1 MSNPISLTKNET
13 AILRAWPRFQYVSDS
28 SLADIVGLGLGTST
42 WTWSFTDD
50 AAAAAGISVKAVKG
64 VISSLVKKGLVTC
77 QNDGPA
83 DERTI
88 TVTDAGL
95 AIVAALPD
103 PEPEPEP
110 ETPAEQP
117 EAPVSGTFAV
127 VWPEAVGKIFFPAL
141 GRDGATILASAHGL
155 DVEAVHSRM
164 HLIVTGDHDKAMV
177 FAATLPHIFT
187 DANERLKVWRKT
199 SPNYK
204 CHDLK
209 TTEGRRDAWTVEQ
222 QWLRDFCTAV
232 AGTFTND
239 QLAADGV
246 QAGLA
251 YANDEEA

>member
-1 MSNPISLTKNET
+1 MATMQQQALAKAQELGIELTYEDHDD
-13 AILRAWPRFQYVSDS
+13 LVEVW
-28 SLADIVGLGLGTST
+28 SLAAHLSEIGDAGCHTYFVHREDMMGKKLTNAGMWREALRYMAEDL
-42 WTWSFTDD
+42 TD
-50 AAAAAGISVKAVKG
+50 
-64 VISSLVKKGLVTC
+64 C
-77 QNDGPA
+77 PA
-83 DERTI
+83 DCDCRAEPS
-88 TVTDAGL
+88 VPHEGESCVVLD
-95 AIVAALPD
+95 
-103 PEPEPEP
+103 PEPEP

>member
-1 MSNPISLTKNET
+1 MATMQQQALAKAQELGIELTYEDHDD
-13 AILRAWPRFQYVSDS
+13 LVEVW
-28 SLADIVGLGLGTST
+28 SLAAHLSEIGNAGCHTYFVHREDVMGKELTNAGMWREALRYMAEEL
-42 WTWSFTDD
+42 TD
-50 AAAAAGISVKAVKG
+50 
-64 VISSLVKKGLVTC
+64 C
-77 QNDGPA
+77 
-83 DERTI
+83 
-88 TVTDAGL
+88 
-95 AIVAALPD
+95 PD
-103 PEPEPEP
+103 DCECRAEK
-110 ETPAEQP
+110 PAEQP

-177 FAATLPHIFT
+177 LAATLPRIFT